1 VEKFGQAGF
10 ALGFPRNFR
19 QALKLFLE
27 NSTFFQESFLS
38 LEYSTYICIVNQL
51 NIFIMK
57 KEMTAEQK
65 AKKAAA
71 NKAYRERKK
80 MQAQNWLELE
90 KFEMSFEHKIR
101 LFKNL
106 KLEITNSYCASPGT
120 TLSFTRIKNED
131 NKIIF
136 RVKRTGR
143 RTFFTTSEHL
153 KAPAE

>member
-1 VEKFGQAGF
+1 
-10 ALGFPRNFR
+10 
-19 QALKLFLE
+19 
-27 NSTFFQESFLS
+27 
-38 LEYSTYICIVNQL
+38 
-51 NIFIMK
+51 MK
-57 KEMTAEQK
+57 KEMSAEQK

-80 MQAQNWLELE
+80 MQTQNWKELE
-90 KFEMSFEHKIR
+90 KFEMSFAHKVR

-106 KLEITNSYCASPGT
+106 KMEISNSYCASPGT
-120 TLSFTRIKNED
+120 VLNFTRIKNED
-131 NKIIF
+131 NWIVF

>member
-1 VEKFGQAGF
+1 
-10 ALGFPRNFR
+10 
-19 QALKLFLE
+19 
-27 NSTFFQESFLS
+27 
-38 LEYSTYICIVNQL
+38 
-51 NIFIMK
+51 MK
-57 KEMTAEQK
+57 KEMSAEQK

-80 MQAQNWLELE
+80 MEAQNWMELD
-90 KFEMSFEHKIR
+90 KFEMSFSHKVR

-106 KLEITNSYCASPGT
+106 KLELTNSYCASPGT
-120 TLSFTRIKNED
+120 VLNFTRIKNED
-131 NKIIF
+131 NLMVF